1 MLSDLRLPEE
11 LTRDISAATEI
22 LIRDGCKEVYIF
34 GSIASGTYTS
44 DSDID
49 LATVGL
55 PKDRFFATYGRILST
70 VRRRVDLV
78 GLDYD
83 TDFGNRLK
91 QVRTLSR
98 VA

>member
-1 MLSDLRLPEE
+1 MRLPADI
-11 LTRDISAATEI
+11 TRDISVAAEI
-22 LIRDGCKEVYIF
+22 LLQDGCREVYLF
-34 GSIASGTYTS
+34 GSLARGSFGP

-55 PKDRFFATYGRILST
+55 PKDRFFAAYGRILSK

-83 TDFGNRLK
+83 QDFGAKLK
-91 QVRTLSR
+91 QVGTLSR